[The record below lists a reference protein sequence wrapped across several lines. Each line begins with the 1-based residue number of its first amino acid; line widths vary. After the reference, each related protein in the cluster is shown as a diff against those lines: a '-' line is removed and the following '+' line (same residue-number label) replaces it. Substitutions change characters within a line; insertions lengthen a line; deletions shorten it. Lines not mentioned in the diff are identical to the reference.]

1 MKRYSVLIAI
11 LLVLPGFLM
20 AQNFA
25 DAFRMSY
32 NQIQGTARS
41 AGMGNA
47 FGALGG
53 DFTSLSINP
62 AGSAIYQTGEFVI
75 TPGYYINKSKMT
87 MGGNTFSDNDQ
98 NFSLNNLGA
107 IGTFKTNRS
116 EAGIVSVNYGIG
128 YNRLANFNN
137 NAFANLNNSPDSY
150 LDDIVNYANLE
161 YQNNDPLTQNYL
173 YQAIGDIQYKDWP
186 TKLAWENYLI
196 DPKTDGNN
204 NEIDGLYQR
213 SILLQDQ
220 AVDQRKTYSQEG
232 HIDEYVFN
240 LGLNFNHNFYLG
252 ATLGFHDINYSANSM
267 YEEQFKNGRNF
278 TYWDDYYMEGSGFNF
293 KIGAIYKPVQ
303 NVRLGLA
310 LHTPTYYNIDEE
322 SVLEMQ
328 GSEQQGS
335 VDPGRNFYSYD
346 FRTPLK
352 VVMSGAVIFNKRG
365 LISVDAEYMDYAS
378 MRFRKGGNGSDNFND
393 LNSVMSNHFNSVM
406 NLRIGAEYKLTNQ
419 FAVRAG
425 YENYGNP
432 FKSTLDAQST
442 LTDNTSVISG
452 GFGYTVN
459 AFSVNVAYTS
469 SLSKISD
476 GSVQPNY
483 YQVKRDNTNQNILLT
498 LGFRF

>member
-1 MKRYSVLIAI
+1 MKRYSVLLAI
-11 LLVLPGFLM
+11 LIVLPSFLM

-25 DAFRMSY
+25 DAYRMSF

-87 MGGNTFSDNDQ
+87 NATGNFTDNDQ
-98 NFSLNNLGA
+98 KFSLNNVGA
-107 IGTFKTNRS
+107 VGTFKTNRS

-137 NAFANLNNSPDSY
+137 NAFANYSNSPASY
-150 LDDIVNYANLE
+150 LDAIVNYANTE
-161 YQNNDPLTQNYL
+161 YQNNAPITWNYL
-173 YQAIGDIQYKDWP
+173 SQAIGDIQYRDWP

-196 DPKTDGNN
+196 DPQVDGNN
-204 NEIDGLYQR
+204 NEIDGLYQ
-213 SILLQDQ
+213 SILLENET
-220 AVDQRKTYSQEG
+220 VNQRKSFSQDG

-240 LGLNFNHNFYLG
+240 LSLNFNHNFYLG
-252 ATLGFHDINYSANSM
+252 ATLGFHDITYSANSV
-267 YEEQFKNGRNF
+267 YEEDFQQGGDL

-310 LHTPTYYNIDEE
+310 FHSPTFYNIDEE
-322 SVLEMQ
+322 SILEMQ
-328 GSEQQGS
+328 SSEQDGS
-335 VDPGRNFYSYD
+335 VDRGRNVYSYD

-352 VVMSGAVIFNKRG
+352 VVMSGAVVFNKRG

-378 MRFRKGGNGSDNFND
+378 MRYRNGGSGSDNFND
-393 LNSVMSNHFNSVM
+393 LNSVMSDNFNSVM
-406 NLRIGAEYKLTNQ
+406 NIRLGAEYKLTNQ
-419 FAVRAG
+419 FAIRAG

-432 FKSTLDAQST
+432 FKKTLDAQST
-442 LTDNTSVISG
+442 LTDNVSAISA
-452 GFGYTVN
+452 GFGYSVN
-459 AFSVNVAYTS
+459 AFSINVAYTN

-476 GSVQPNY
+476 GNVQPNY
-483 YQVKRDNTNQNILLT
+483 YQLSRENTNQNILLS